1 MVNEDARG
9 IGYARGRCRLATE
22 EFQGVLLSQGF

>member
-9 IGYARGRCRLATE
+9 IGCARRRYRLETE
-22 EFQGVLLSQGF
+22 EFQGVLLSHGF